1 MKVNVEGIKLTD
13 GQRTAWKLV
22 HDENNKTIV
31 LCFSRQSGKSTLA
44 EILLIENLCKKNKF
58 SAYIS
63 PTFALGRKI
72 YKELMQLLEPTHIV
86 KKANSSTL
94 TIETTFGATLQ
105 FFSAEA
111 YQAIRGFTVS
121 GILIIDEAAYI
132 PDTMP
137 NGENFWGNIVMPITK
152 ARNPKVV
159 LISTPCGKQGFFYDY
174 YLRALN
180 KENGIVQLTRDIY
193 ADNLVTQEQIEEIR
207 KSIPPKAFLQE
218 FECKFL
224 DSSLTFFE
232 GFENCFGDYPYTGG
246 KEWIGVDL
254 SSTANGDETILTK
267 INEKNEVKQYN
278 ITGNLQMKYT
288 KIADLINKSNA
299 VAIYLENNGVG
310 LPMID
315 QIKKLV
321 LHKSKI
327 YEWNTSNSSKEEI
340 ISSLAVTIANREIFF
355 NNEDTELYSQF
366 GTFICKISKTKKLT
380 FAAQEGKHDDR
391 IMSLAIALRCK
402 EDFKYLG
409 KPNTNFVRTNTRLF
423 I

>member
-22 HDENNKTIV
+22 HDDDNKTIV

-152 ARNPKVV
+152 ARNPKHF
-159 LISTPCGKQGFFYDY
+159 LKCS
-174 YLRALN
+174 
-180 KENGIVQLTRDIY
+180 
-193 ADNLVTQEQIEEIR
+193 
-207 KSIPPKAFLQE
+207 PK
-218 FECKFL
+218 
-224 DSSLTFFE
+224 
-232 GFENCFGDYPYTGG
+232 
-246 KEWIGVDL
+246 
-254 SSTANGDETILTK
+254 
-267 INEKNEVKQYN
+267 
-278 ITGNLQMKYT
+278 
-288 KIADLINKSNA
+288 
-299 VAIYLENNGVG
+299 
-310 LPMID
+310 
-315 QIKKLV
+315 
-321 LHKSKI
+321 
-327 YEWNTSNSSKEEI
+327 
-340 ISSLAVTIANREIFF
+340 
-355 NNEDTELYSQF
+355 
-366 GTFICKISKTKKLT
+366 
-380 FAAQEGKHDDR
+380 
-391 IMSLAIALRCK
+391 
-402 EDFKYLG
+402 
-409 KPNTNFVRTNTRLF
+409 
-423 I
+423 

>member
-1 MKVNVEGIKLTD
+1 MNVNIQGIKLTD
-13 GQRTAWKLV
+13 GQKTAWDLV
-22 HDENNKTIV
+22 HNKDNKTIV

-63 PTFALGRKI
+63 PTFSLGRKI
-72 YKELMQLLEPTHIV
+72 YKELMQLLEPTGII

-94 TIETTFGATLQ
+94 TIETITGSLLQ

-111 YQAIRGFTVS
+111 YTAIRGFTVS
-121 GILIIDEAAYI
+121 GILIIDECAYI

-174 YLRALN
+174 YLRAKN
-180 KENGIVQLTRDIY
+180 KENGITELTRDIY
-193 ADNLVTQEQIEEIR
+193 ADNLVTKEQIEEIR

-218 FECKFL
+218 FECRFL

-232 GFENCFGDYPYTGG
+232 GFENCFGNYPYSQG

-254 SSTANGDETILTK
+254 SSTSTGDETILTK
-267 INEKNEVKQYN
+267 INEKNEVAQYN
-278 ITGNLQMKYT
+278 ITGTLDMKYK

-299 VAIYLENNGVG
+299 VAVYLENNGVG
-310 LPMID
+310 LPMIE

-321 LHKSKI
+321 MHKNRI

-340 ISSLAVTIANREIFF
+340 ISDLAVTIANKDIYF
-355 NNEDTELYSQF
+355 NDEDTELFSQF

-380 FAAQEGKHDDR
+380 FAAQEGKKDDR
-391 IMSLAIALRCK
+391 IMSLAIAKRCK
-402 EDFKYLG
+402 EDFRNYG
-409 KPNTNFVRTNTRLF
+409 KNNNTFVRTGIKIF
-423 I
+423 A

>member
-1 MKVNVEGIKLTD
+1 MKVNIKGIKLTD
-13 GQRTAWKLV
+13 GQKTGWNLV
-22 HDENNKTIV
+22 HNADNKTIV

-44 EILLIENLCKKNKF
+44 EILLMESLCKKNKF

-72 YKELMQLLEPTHIV
+72 YKELMQLLEPTQLI

-94 TIETTFGATLQ
+94 TIETITGSILQ
-105 FFSAEA
+105 FYSAEA
-111 YQAIRGFTVS
+111 YTAIRGTTVS

-132 PDTMP
+132 ADTMP

-174 YLRALN
+174 YLRAKN
-180 KENGIVQLTRDIY
+180 KENGIVELTRDIY
-193 ADNLVTQEQIEEIR
+193 ADNLVSPEQIEEIK

-232 GFENCFGDYPYTGG
+232 GFEDCFGKYPYHDG

-254 SSTANGDETILTK
+254 SSTSTGDETILTK
-267 INEKNEVKQYN
+267 VNERNEIMQYN
-278 ITGNLQMKYT
+278 ISGTLDMKYK

-299 VAIYLENNGVG
+299 AAIYLENNGVG
-310 LPMID
+310 LPMIE

-321 LHKSKI
+321 LHKNRI
-327 YEWNTSNSSKEEI
+327 YEWTTTNASKEEI
-340 ISSLAVTIANREIFF
+340 ISSLAVQIANKEIYF
-355 NNEDTELYSQF
+355 NEEDTELFSQF
-366 GTFICKISKTKKLT
+366 GTFICQISKTKKLT
-380 FAAQEGKHDDR
+380 FAAQEGKKDDR

-402 EDFKYLG
+402 EDFKLAG
-409 KPNTNFVRTNTRLF
+409 TPNLDFVNKIIPR
-423 I
+423 II

>member
-22 HDENNKTIV
+22 HDDGNKTIV

-180 KENGIVQLTRDIY
+180 KESGITQLTRDIY
-193 ADNLVTQEQIEEIR
+193 ADNLVTPEQIEEIQ

-232 GFENCFGDYPYTGG
+232 GFENCFDEYPYTPG

-267 INEKNEVKQYN
+267 INEKNEVIQYN

-299 VAIYLENNGVG
+299 VAVYLENNGVG

-321 LHKSKI
+321 LHKNKI

-340 ISSLAVTIANREIFF
+340 ISSLAVTIANKEIFF
-355 NNEDTELYSQF
+355 NKDDTELFSQF

-402 EDFKYLG
+402 EDMKFAG
-409 KPNTNFVRTNTRLF
+409 KNNNMFVRTNQKIF
-423 I
+423 Y

>member
-1 MKVNVEGIKLTD
+1 
-13 GQRTAWKLV
+13 
-22 HDENNKTIV
+22 
-31 LCFSRQSGKSTLA
+31 
-44 EILLIENLCKKNKF
+44 
-58 SAYIS
+58 
-63 PTFALGRKI
+63 
-72 YKELMQLLEPTHIV
+72 
-86 KKANSSTL
+86 
-94 TIETTFGATLQ
+94 
-105 FFSAEA
+105 
-111 YQAIRGFTVS
+111 
-121 GILIIDEAAYI
+121 
-132 PDTMP
+132 
-137 NGENFWGNIVMPITK
+137 
-152 ARNPKVV
+152 V

-180 KENGIVQLTRDIY
+180 NESGIVQLTRDIY
-193 ADNLVTQEQIEEIR
+193 ADNLVTPEQIEEIQ

-232 GFENCFGDYPYTGG
+232 GFENCFGDYPYTPG

-267 INEKNEVKQYN
+267 INEKNEVIQYN

-299 VAIYLENNGVG
+299 VAVYLENNGVG

-340 ISSLAVTIANREIFF
+340 ISSLAVTIANKEIFF
-355 NNEDTELYSQF
+355 NKDDTELFSQF

-391 IMSLAIALRCK
+391 IMSLAIGLRCK
-402 EDFKYLG
+402 EDMKFAG
-409 KPNTNFVRTNTRLF
+409 KNNNMFVRTNTKLF
-423 I
+423 V